1 MRDYGFIPAAL
12 PDARCFGESATS
24 SVHMPTSASS
34 SSQQVPTR
42 LVSRLSEMSEAASR
56 ASPFMSH
63 SSLIASS
70 PSSVLSPT
78 EEAAQ
83 ATSPSPSLRESA
95 VHSTEAAKKGAGDLL
110 TTLRATY
117 NSVAETISELDFS
130 PLGRQAVFVRYAS
143 SYQAAGRHTQSLRT
157 KRSTCSV
164 RYSTEGKHLHLIT
177 GAPAAQA

>member
-12 PDARCFGESATS
+12 PDSRCFGDSAAS
-24 SVHMPTSASS
+24 SVSMPTLASS
-34 SSQQVPTR
+34 NSQQVPAR
-42 LVSRLSEMSEAASR
+42 FVSRISEMSQAASQ
-56 ASPFMSH
+56 ASPFMSR
-63 SSLIASS
+63 SNLIASS

-78 EEAAQ
+78 EEEEQ

-95 VHSTEAAKKGAGDLL
+95 VQSTAAAKKGAGDLF

-143 SYQAAGRHTQSLRT
+143 SCKACAGSHCIPSKAPALSGTAL
-157 KRSTCSV
+157 KGSTHSI
-164 RYSTEGKHLHLIT
+164 K